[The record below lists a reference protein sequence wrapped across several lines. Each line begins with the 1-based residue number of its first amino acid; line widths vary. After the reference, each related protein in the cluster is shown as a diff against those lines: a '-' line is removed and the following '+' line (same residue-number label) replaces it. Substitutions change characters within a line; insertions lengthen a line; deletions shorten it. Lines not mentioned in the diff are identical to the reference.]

1 MYIPPFPEMDK
12 VTSTAASNE
21 VTPVAIAHR
30 EKNPSPASDAV
41 VDIVDP
47 GVRSKLTIAA
57 AKFIKQ

>member
-1 MYIPPFPEMDK
+1 MDK
-12 VTSTAASNE
+12 DTSTEASNE

-30 EKNPSPASDAV
+30 EKNPTPASDAV